1 MTELLSVL
9 ASGLLVGT
17 VYAYMA
23 YGLGLIYGVLRVVNL
38 AHGAFLTLGVY
49 VTWWLHSSF
58 GVDPL
63 VSLAATVPIGFV
75 LGAGIE
81 RTLVFRLRNSPPV
94 TTLLLLFGVW
104 LIVRNA
110 LYLVFGGAD
119 RSLLTGYSLE
129 SVALGPIT
137 VSIPRLIVAGFSLAG
152 FLALAVLLKR
162 TWSGLALRAAAQDSE
177 AASLSGV
184 PVNRVWS
191 TAFGLGSALAMSA
204 GTLMSLFYSVTP
216 EFGARFL
223 LKSFCVVVLG
233 GLTNIGGI
241 LVAGIGL
248 GIAEDLTAFYVH
260 TGYRDVVSFLV
271 LTAALVLRRADAD
284 S

>member
-1 MTELLSVL
+1 MVDLLSVL
-9 ASGLLVGT
+9 ASGVLVGT

-49 VTWWLHSSF
+49 VTWWLHATF
-58 GVDPL
+58 GIDPL
-63 VSLAATVPIGFV
+63 VSLLITCPVGFL
-75 LGAGIE
+75 LGAGVE
-81 RTLVFRLRNSPPV
+81 RSLVFRLRNAAPV

-110 LYLVFGGAD
+110 LYLLFGGAD
-119 RSLLTGYSLE
+119 RSLLTSYSLE
-129 SVALGPIT
+129 SVAAGPIT
-137 VSIPRLIVAGFSLAG
+137 LSIPRLIVSGFSLLG
-152 FLALAVLLKR
+152 FVVLAIMLKR
-162 TWSGLALRAAAQDSE
+162 TWAGLALRAVAQDRE
-177 AASLSGV
+177 AAALAGV
-184 PVNRVWS
+184 PVNRVWAV
-191 TAFGLGSALAMSA
+191 AFGIGSALAMSA
-204 GTLMSLFYSVTP
+204 GSLMSLFYSVTP

-241 LVAGIGL
+241 LIAGIGL
-248 GIAEDLTAFYVH
+248 GVAEDLTAFYLH

-271 LTAALVLRRADAD
+271 LTAALVLRRAEAD
-284 S
+284 D

>member
-1 MTELLSVL
+1 MVDLFSIL
-9 ASGLLVGT
+9 ASGILVGT

-49 VTWWLHSSF
+49 VTWWLNTTF
-58 GVDPL
+58 GIDPL
-63 VSLAATVPIGFV
+63 VSILITVPLGFALGATV
-75 LGAGIE
+75 E
-81 RTLVFRLRNSPPV
+81 RTLVFRLRDSPPV

-104 LIVRNA
+104 LIVRNL
-110 LYLVFGGAD
+110 LYLIFGGAD
-119 RSLLTGYSLE
+119 RALLTSYSLE
-129 SVALGPIT
+129 SVAVGPLTI
-137 VSIPRLIVAGFSLAG
+137 SISRLIVAGFSLLG
-152 FLALAVLLKR
+152 FVVLALLLKR
-162 TWSGLALRAAAQDSE
+162 SWAGLALRAVAQDRE
-177 AASLSGV
+177 AAALSGV
-184 PVNRVWS
+184 PVNRVWAI
-191 TAFGLGSALAMSA
+191 AFGIGSALAMSA
-204 GTLMSLFYSVTP
+204 GSLMSLFYSVTP

-241 LVAGIGL
+241 LIAGIGL

-271 LTAALVLRRADAD
+271 LTAALVARRADAD
-284 S
+284 N

>member
-1 MTELLSVL
+1 ML
-9 ASGLLVGT
+9 ASGVLVGT

-63 VSLAATVPIGFV
+63 VSLAATVPVGFF
-75 LGAGIE
+75 LGAAVE
-81 RTLVFRLRNSPPV
+81 RTLVFRLRDSPPV

-129 SVALGPIT
+129 SVALGPVQ
-137 VSIPRLIVAGFSLAG
+137 VSVPRLIVAGFSLAG
-152 FLALAVLLKR
+152 FVALGLLLKR
-162 TWSGLALRAAAQDSE
+162 TWSGLALRAAAQDGE
-177 AASLSGV
+177 AAALSGV
-184 PVNRVWS
+184 PVNRVWA
-191 TAFGLGSALAMSA
+191 TAFGIGSALAMSA
-204 GTLMSLFYSVTP
+204 GSLMSLFYSVTP

-271 LTAALVLRRADAD
+271 LTAALVLRRAD
-284 S
+284 SER

>member
-1 MTELLSVL
+1 MTELVSVL
-9 ASGLLVGT
+9 ASGVLVGT

-63 VSLAATVPIGFV
+63 LSLAATVPVGFF
-75 LGAGIE
+75 LGAGVE

-129 SVALGPIT
+129 SVALGPVQ
-137 VSIPRLIVAGFSLAG
+137 VSVPRLIVAGFSLAG
-152 FLALAVLLKR
+152 FVALGLLLKR
-162 TWSGLALRAAAQDSE
+162 TWSGLALRAAAQDGE
-177 AASLSGV
+177 AAALSGV
-184 PVNRVWS
+184 PVNRVWA
-191 TAFGLGSALAMSA
+191 TAFGIGSALAMSA
-204 GTLMSLFYSVTP
+204 GSLMSLFYSVTP

-271 LTAALVLRRADAD
+271 LTAALLLRRAD
-284 S
+284 SEN

>member
-1 MTELLSVL
+1 MVDLLSVL
-9 ASGLLVGT
+9 VSGLLVGT

-49 VTWWLHSSF
+49 VTWWLHTTF
-58 GVDPL
+58 GMDPL
-63 VSLAATVPIGFV
+63 VSLLVTVPFGF
-75 LGAGIE
+75 LIGAGVE
-81 RTLVFRLRNSPPV
+81 RTLVFRLRDSPPV

-119 RSLLTGYSLE
+119 RSLLTSYSLE
-129 SVALGPIT
+129 SVAVGPIT
-137 VSIPRLIVAGFSLAG
+137 ISISRLIVSGFSLLG
-152 FLALAVLLKR
+152 FLFLAVMLKR
-162 TWSGLALRAAAQDSE
+162 SWAGLALRAVAQDRE

-184 PVNRVWS
+184 PVNRVWAI
-191 TAFGLGSALAMSA
+191 AFGIGSALAMSA
-204 GTLMSLFYSVTP
+204 GSLMSLFYSVTP

-241 LVAGIGL
+241 LIAGIAL

-271 LTAALVLRRADAD
+271 LTAALVLRRADGEG
-284 S
+284 

>member
-1 MTELLSVL
+1 MVDLFSIL
-9 ASGLLVGT
+9 ASGILVGT

-49 VTWWLHSSF
+49 VTWWLNTTF
-58 GVDPL
+58 GIDPL
-63 VSLAATVPIGFV
+63 VSILITVPLGFV
-75 LGAGIE
+75 LGATVE
-81 RTLVFRLRNSPPV
+81 RTLVFRLRDSPPV

-104 LIVRNA
+104 LIVRNL
-110 LYLVFGGAD
+110 LYLIFGGAD
-119 RSLLTGYSLE
+119 RALLTSYSLE
-129 SVALGPIT
+129 SVAVGPLTI
-137 VSIPRLIVAGFSLAG
+137 SISRLIVSGFSLLG
-152 FLALAVLLKR
+152 FVVLALLLKR
-162 TWSGLALRAAAQDSE
+162 TWAGLALRAVAQDRE
-177 AASLSGV
+177 AAALSGV
-184 PVNRVWS
+184 PVNRVWAI
-191 TAFGLGSALAMSA
+191 AFGIGSALAMSA
-204 GTLMSLFYSVTP
+204 GSLMSLFYSVTP

-241 LVAGIGL
+241 LIAGIGL

-271 LTAALVLRRADAD
+271 LTAALVARRADAD
-284 S
+284 

>member
-9 ASGLLVGT
+9 ASGVLVGA

-63 VSLAATVPIGFV
+63 LSLAATVPIGFL
-75 LGAGIE
+75 LGAGVE

-94 TTLLLLFGVW
+94 ATLLLLFGVW

-129 SVALGPIT
+129 SIALGPIT

-152 FLALAVLLKR
+152 FLVLAVVLKR
-162 TWSGLALRAAAQDSE
+162 TWSGLALRAAAQDAE

-184 PVNRVWS
+184 PVNRVWW
-191 TAFGLGSALAMSA
+191 TAFGIGSALAMSA

-241 LVAGIGL
+241 LLAGIGL

-260 TGYRDVVSFLV
+260 TGYRDVVSFLI
-271 LTAALVLRRADAD
+271 LTAALVLRRADPD

>member
-1 MTELLSVL
+1 MVDLLSVL
-9 ASGLLVGT
+9 ASGILVGT

-49 VTWWLHSSF
+49 VTWWLNTTF
-58 GVDPL
+58 GIDPL
-63 VSLAATVPIGFV
+63 VSILITVPLGFV
-75 LGAGIE
+75 LGATVE
-81 RTLVFRLRNSPPV
+81 RTLVFRLRDSPPV

-104 LIVRNA
+104 LIVRNL
-110 LYLVFGGAD
+110 LYLIFGGAD
-119 RSLLTGYSLE
+119 RALLTSYSLE
-129 SVALGPIT
+129 SVAVGPLTI
-137 VSIPRLIVAGFSLAG
+137 SISRLIVSGFSLLG
-152 FLALAVLLKR
+152 FVVLALLLKR
-162 TWSGLALRAAAQDSE
+162 TWAGLALRAVAQDRE
-177 AASLSGV
+177 AAALSGV
-184 PVNRVWS
+184 PVNRVWAI
-191 TAFGLGSALAMSA
+191 AFGIGSALAMSA
-204 GTLMSLFYSVTP
+204 GSLMSLFYSVTP

-241 LVAGIGL
+241 LIAGIGL

-271 LTAALVLRRADAD
+271 LTAALVARRADAD
-284 S
+284 N

>member
-1 MTELLSVL
+1 MVDLLSVL
-9 ASGLLVGT
+9 ASGILVGT

-49 VTWWLHSSF
+49 VTWWLNTTF
-58 GVDPL
+58 GIDPL
-63 VSLAATVPIGFV
+63 VSLLITVPLGFALGATV
-75 LGAGIE
+75 E
-81 RTLVFRLRNSPPV
+81 RTLVFRLRDSPPV

-104 LIVRNA
+104 LIVRNV

-119 RSLLTGYSLE
+119 RSLLTSYSLE
-129 SVALGPIT
+129 SLAVGPLT
-137 VSIPRLIVAGFSLAG
+137 LSIPRLIVSGFSLLG
-152 FLALAVLLKR
+152 FVVLAVMLKR
-162 TWSGLALRAAAQDSE
+162 TWAGLSLRAVAQDRE
-177 AASLSGV
+177 AAALSGV
-184 PVNRVWS
+184 PVNRVWAI
-191 TAFGLGSALAMSA
+191 AFGIGSALAMSA
-204 GTLMSLFYSVTP
+204 GSLMSLFYSVTP

-241 LVAGIGL
+241 LIAGIGL

-271 LTAALVLRRADAD
+271 LTAALVLRSADAD

>member
-1 MTELLSVL
+1 MVDLFSVL
-9 ASGLLVGT
+9 ASGILVGT

-49 VTWWLHSSF
+49 VTWWLNTTF
-58 GVDPL
+58 GIDPL
-63 VSLAATVPIGFV
+63 VSILITVPLGFV
-75 LGAGIE
+75 LGATVE
-81 RTLVFRLRNSPPV
+81 RTLVFRLRDSPPV

-104 LIVRNA
+104 LIVRNL
-110 LYLVFGGAD
+110 LYLIFGGAD
-119 RSLLTGYSLE
+119 RALLTSYSLE
-129 SVALGPIT
+129 SVAVGPLTI
-137 VSIPRLIVAGFSLAG
+137 SISRLIVSGFSLLG
-152 FLALAVLLKR
+152 FVVLALLLKR
-162 TWSGLALRAAAQDSE
+162 TWAGLALRAVAQDRE
-177 AASLSGV
+177 AAALSGV
-184 PVNRVWS
+184 PVNRVWAI
-191 TAFGLGSALAMSA
+191 AFGIGSALAMSA
-204 GTLMSLFYSVTP
+204 GSLMSLFYSVTP

-241 LVAGIGL
+241 LIAGIGL

-271 LTAALVLRRADAD
+271 LTAALVARRADAD
-284 S
+284 

>member
-9 ASGLLVGT
+9 ASGVLVGT

-119 RSLLTGYSLE
+119 RSLLTSYSLE

>member
-1 MTELLSVL
+1 MVDFFSVL
-9 ASGLLVGT
+9 ASGILVGT

-49 VTWWLHSSF
+49 VTWWLNTTF
-58 GVDPL
+58 GIDPL
-63 VSLAATVPIGFV
+63 VSILITVPLGFV
-75 LGAGIE
+75 LGATVE
-81 RTLVFRLRNSPPV
+81 RTLVFRLRDSPPV

-104 LIVRNA
+104 LIVRNL
-110 LYLVFGGAD
+110 LYLIFGGAD
-119 RSLLTGYSLE
+119 RALLTSYSLE
-129 SVALGPIT
+129 SVAVGPLTI
-137 VSIPRLIVAGFSLAG
+137 SISRLIVSGFSLLG
-152 FLALAVLLKR
+152 FVVLALLLKR
-162 TWSGLALRAAAQDSE
+162 TWAGLALRAVAQDRE
-177 AASLSGV
+177 AAALSGV
-184 PVNRVWS
+184 PVNRVWAI
-191 TAFGLGSALAMSA
+191 AFGIGSALAMSA
-204 GTLMSLFYSVTP
+204 GSLMSLFYSVTP

-241 LVAGIGL
+241 LIAGIGL

-271 LTAALVLRRADAD
+271 LTAALVARRADAD
-284 S
+284 N

>member
-1 MTELLSVL
+1 VVDLLSVL
-9 ASGLLVGT
+9 ASGILVGT

-49 VTWWLHSSF
+49 VTWWLNTTF
-58 GVDPL
+58 GMDPL
-63 VSLAATVPIGFV
+63 VSILITVPLGFALGATV
-75 LGAGIE
+75 E
-81 RTLVFRLRNSPPV
+81 RTLVFRLRDSPPV

-110 LYLVFGGAD
+110 LYLIFGGAD
-119 RSLLTGYSLE
+119 RSLLTSYSLE
-129 SVALGPIT
+129 SLAVGPLT
-137 VSIPRLIVAGFSLAG
+137 LSIPRLIVSAFSLLG
-152 FLALAVLLKR
+152 FVGLALMLKR
-162 TWSGLALRAAAQDSE
+162 TWSGLALRAVAQDRE
-177 AASLSGV
+177 AAALSGV
-184 PVNRVWS
+184 PVNRVWAV
-191 TAFGLGSALAMSA
+191 AFGIGSALAMSA
-204 GTLMSLFYSVTP
+204 GSLMSLFYSVTP

-248 GIAEDLTAFYVH
+248 GIAEDLTAFYIH

-271 LTAALVLRRADAD
+271 LTAALVMRRAESD
-284 S
+284 

>member
-1 MTELLSVL
+1 VVDLFSIL
-9 ASGLLVGT
+9 ASGILVGT

-49 VTWWLHSSF
+49 VTWWLNTTF
-58 GVDPL
+58 GIDPL
-63 VSLAATVPIGFV
+63 VSILITVPLGFV
-75 LGAGIE
+75 LGATVE
-81 RTLVFRLRNSPPV
+81 RTLVFRLRDSPPV

-104 LIVRNA
+104 LIVRNL
-110 LYLVFGGAD
+110 LYLIFGGAD
-119 RSLLTGYSLE
+119 RALLTSYSLE
-129 SVALGPIT
+129 SVAVGPLTI
-137 VSIPRLIVAGFSLAG
+137 SISRLIVSGFSLLG
-152 FLALAVLLKR
+152 FVVLALLLKR
-162 TWSGLALRAAAQDSE
+162 TWAGLALRAVAQDRE
-177 AASLSGV
+177 AAALSGV
-184 PVNRVWS
+184 PVNRVWAI
-191 TAFGLGSALAMSA
+191 AFGIGSALAMSA
-204 GTLMSLFYSVTP
+204 GSLMSLFYSVTP

-241 LVAGIGL
+241 LIAGIGL

-271 LTAALVLRRADAD
+271 LTAALVARRADAD
-284 S
+284 N

>member
-1 MTELLSVL
+1 MG
-9 ASGLLVGT
+9 A

-23 YGLGLIYGVLRVVNL
+23 YGLGLIYGVLGVVNL

-49 VTWWLHSSF
+49 VTWWLHATLAL
-58 GVDPL
+58 DPL
-63 VSLAATVPIGFV
+63 LSLPITLGLGFL
-75 LGAGIE
+75 LGAGLE
-81 RTLVFRLRNSPPV
+81 RSLVFRLRDSPPV

-104 LIVRNA
+104 LIVRNL

-119 RSLLTGYSLE
+119 RSLLTSWSLE
-129 SVALGPIT
+129 SLAVGPVTVA
-137 VSIPRLIVAGFSLAG
+137 VPRLIVAGFSLLG
-152 FLALAVLLKR
+152 FLALAILLKR
-162 TWSGLALRAAAQDSE
+162 TWAGLALRAVAQDRE
-177 AASLSGV
+177 AASLSGI
-184 PVNRVWS
+184 PVDRVWAV
-191 TAFGLGSALAMSA
+191 AFGIGAALAMSA
-204 GTLMSLFYSVTP
+204 GSLMSLFYSVTP

-241 LVAGIGL
+241 LVAGIAL
-248 GIAEDLTAFYVH
+248 GVAEDLTAFYLH

-284 S
+284 G

>member
-1 MTELLSVL
+1 MTELVSVL
-9 ASGLLVGT
+9 ASGVLVGT

-63 VSLAATVPIGFV
+63 LSLAATVPVGFF
-75 LGAGIE
+75 LGAGVE

-129 SVALGPIT
+129 SVALGPVQ
-137 VSIPRLIVAGFSLAG
+137 VSVPRLIVAGFSLAG
-152 FLALAVLLKR
+152 FVALGLLLKR
-162 TWSGLALRAAAQDSE
+162 TWSGLALRAAAQDGE
-177 AASLSGV
+177 AAALSGV
-184 PVNRVWS
+184 PVNRVWA
-191 TAFGLGSALAMSA
+191 TAFGIGSALAMSA
-204 GTLMSLFYSVTP
+204 GSLMSLFYSVTP

-271 LTAALVLRRADAD
+271 LTAALVLRRAD
-284 S
+284 SEN

>member
-1 MTELLSVL
+1 MTELVSVL
-9 ASGLLVGT
+9 ASGVLVGT

-63 VSLAATVPIGFV
+63 LSLAATVPIGFF
-75 LGAGIE
+75 LGAGVE

-129 SVALGPIT
+129 SVALGPVQ
-137 VSIPRLIVAGFSLAG
+137 VSVPRLIVAGFSLAG
-152 FLALAVLLKR
+152 FVALGLLLKR
-162 TWSGLALRAAAQDSE
+162 TWSGLALRAAAQDGE
-177 AASLSGV
+177 AAALSGV
-184 PVNRVWS
+184 PVNRVWA
-191 TAFGLGSALAMSA
+191 TAFGIGSALAMSA
-204 GTLMSLFYSVTP
+204 GSLMSLFYSVTP

-271 LTAALVLRRADAD
+271 LTAALVLRRAD
-284 S
+284 SEN

>member
-1 MTELLSVL
+1 ML
-9 ASGLLVGT
+9 ASGVLVGT

-63 VSLAATVPIGFV
+63 LSLAATVPLGFF
-75 LGAGIE
+75 LGAVVE

-129 SVALGPIT
+129 SVALGPVQ
-137 VSIPRLIVAGFSLAG
+137 VSVPRLIVAGFSLAG
-152 FLALAVLLKR
+152 FVALGLMLKR
-162 TWSGLALRAAAQDSE
+162 TWSGLALRAAAQDGE
-177 AASLSGV
+177 AAALSGV
-184 PVNRVWS
+184 PVNRVWA
-191 TAFGLGSALAMSA
+191 TAFGIGSALAMSA
-204 GTLMSLFYSVTP
+204 GSLMSLFYSVTP

-271 LTAALVLRRADAD
+271 LTAALVLRRPDGER
-284 S
+284 

>member
-1 MTELLSVL
+1 ML
-9 ASGLLVGT
+9 ASGVLVGT

-63 VSLAATVPIGFV
+63 VSLAATVPLGFF
-75 LGAGIE
+75 LGAAVE

-129 SVALGPIT
+129 SVALGPVQ
-137 VSIPRLIVAGFSLAG
+137 VSVPRLIVAGFSLAG
-152 FLALAVLLKR
+152 FVALGLMLKR
-162 TWSGLALRAAAQDSE
+162 TWSGLALRAAAQDGE
-177 AASLSGV
+177 AAALSGV
-184 PVNRVWS
+184 PVNRVWA
-191 TAFGLGSALAMSA
+191 TAFGIGSALAMSA
-204 GTLMSLFYSVTP
+204 GSLMSLFYSVTP

-271 LTAALVLRRADAD
+271 LTAALVLRRPDGER
-284 S
+284 

>member
-1 MTELLSVL
+1 MVDLLSIL
-9 ASGLLVGT
+9 ASGILVGT

-49 VTWWLHSSF
+49 LTWWLNTAF
-58 GVDPL
+58 GIDPL
-63 VSLAATVPIGFV
+63 VSILITVPVGFALGATV
-75 LGAGIE
+75 E
-81 RTLVFRLRNSPPV
+81 RTLVFRLRDSPPV

-119 RSLLTGYSLE
+119 RSLLTSYSLE
-129 SVALGPIT
+129 SITLGPLT
-137 VSIPRLIVAGFSLAG
+137 LSMSRLIVSVFSLLG
-152 FLALAVLLKR
+152 FVVLAVLLKR
-162 TWSGLALRAAAQDSE
+162 TWSGQALRAAAQDRE
-177 AASLSGV
+177 AAALSGI
-184 PVNRVWS
+184 PVNRVWAI
-191 TAFGLGSALAMSA
+191 AFGIGSALAMSA
-204 GTLMSLFYSVTP
+204 GSLMSLFYSVTP

-241 LVAGIGL
+241 LIAGIGL

-271 LTAALVLRRADAD
+271 LTAALVVRRAEEN

>member
-9 ASGLLVGT
+9 ASGVLVGT

>member
-9 ASGLLVGT
+9 ASGVLVGA

-81 RTLVFRLRNSPPV
+81 RALVFRLRNSPPV

-119 RSLLTGYSLE
+119 RSLLTSYSLE

-152 FLALAVLLKR
+152 FLALALLLKR

-191 TAFGLGSALAMSA
+191 TAFGIGSALAMSA

-241 LVAGIGL
+241 LIAGIGL

>member
-9 ASGLLVGT
+9 ASGVLVGT

-75 LGAGIE
+75 LGAGVE

-119 RSLLTGYSLE
+119 RSLLTSYSLE

-152 FLALAVLLKR
+152 FLALALLLKR

-177 AASLSGV
+177 AASLSGI

-191 TAFGLGSALAMSA
+191 TAFGIGSALAMSA

-241 LVAGIGL
+241 LLAGIGL

>member
-1 MTELLSVL
+1 MVDLFSVL
-9 ASGLLVGT
+9 ASGILVGT

-49 VTWWLHSSF
+49 VTWWLNTTF
-58 GVDPL
+58 GIDPL
-63 VSLAATVPIGFV
+63 VSILITVPLGFV
-75 LGAGIE
+75 LGATVE
-81 RTLVFRLRNSPPV
+81 RTLVFRLRDSPPV

-104 LIVRNA
+104 LIVRNL
-110 LYLVFGGAD
+110 LYLIFGGAD
-119 RSLLTGYSLE
+119 RALLTSYSLE
-129 SVALGPIT
+129 SVAVGPLTI
-137 VSIPRLIVAGFSLAG
+137 SISRLIVSGFSLLG
-152 FLALAVLLKR
+152 FVVLALLLKR
-162 TWSGLALRAAAQDSE
+162 TWAGLALRAVAQDRE
-177 AASLSGV
+177 AAALSGV
-184 PVNRVWS
+184 PVNRVWAI
-191 TAFGLGSALAMSA
+191 AFGIGSALAMSA
-204 GTLMSLFYSVTP
+204 GSLMSLFYSVTP

-241 LVAGIGL
+241 LIAGIGL

-271 LTAALVLRRADAD
+271 LTAALVARRADAD
-284 S
+284 N

>member
-1 MTELLSVL
+1 MVDLFSIL
-9 ASGLLVGT
+9 ASGILVGT

-49 VTWWLHSSF
+49 VTWWLNTTF
-58 GVDPL
+58 GIDPL
-63 VSLAATVPIGFV
+63 VSILITVPLGFV
-75 LGAGIE
+75 LGATVE
-81 RTLVFRLRNSPPV
+81 RTLVFRLRDSPPV

-104 LIVRNA
+104 LIVRNL
-110 LYLVFGGAD
+110 LYLIFGGAD
-119 RSLLTGYSLE
+119 RALLTSYSLE
-129 SVALGPIT
+129 SVAVGPLTI
-137 VSIPRLIVAGFSLAG
+137 SISRLIVSGFSLLG
-152 FLALAVLLKR
+152 FVVLALLLKR
-162 TWSGLALRAAAQDSE
+162 TWAGLALRAVAQDRE
-177 AASLSGV
+177 AAALSGV
-184 PVNRVWS
+184 PVNRVWAI
-191 TAFGLGSALAMSA
+191 AFGIGSALAMSA
-204 GTLMSLFYSVTP
+204 GSLMSLFYSVTP

-241 LVAGIGL
+241 LIAGIGL

-271 LTAALVLRRADAD
+271 LTAALVARRADAD
-284 S
+284 N

>member
-1 MTELLSVL
+1 ML
-9 ASGLLVGT
+9 ASGVLVGT

-63 VSLAATVPIGFV
+63 LSLAATVPLGFF
-75 LGAGIE
+75 LGAAVE

-129 SVALGPIT
+129 SVALGPVQ
-137 VSIPRLIVAGFSLAG
+137 VSVPRLIVAGFSLAG
-152 FLALAVLLKR
+152 FVALGLMLKR
-162 TWSGLALRAAAQDSE
+162 TWSGLALRAAAQDGE
-177 AASLSGV
+177 AAALSGV
-184 PVNRVWS
+184 PVNRVWA
-191 TAFGLGSALAMSA
+191 TAFGIGSALAMSA
-204 GTLMSLFYSVTP
+204 GSLMSLFYSVTP

-241 LVAGIGL
+241 LAAGIGL

-271 LTAALVLRRADAD
+271 LTAALVLRRPDGER
-284 S
+284 

>member
-9 ASGLLVGT
+9 ASGVLVGT

-63 VSLAATVPIGFV
+63 VSLAATAPIGFV

-119 RSLLTGYSLE
+119 RSLLTSYSLE

>member
-1 MTELLSVL
+1 MVDLFSVL
-9 ASGLLVGT
+9 ASGILVGT

-49 VTWWLHSSF
+49 VTWWLNTTF
-58 GVDPL
+58 GIDPL
-63 VSLAATVPIGFV
+63 VSILITVPLGFALGATV
-75 LGAGIE
+75 E
-81 RTLVFRLRNSPPV
+81 RTLVFRLRDSPPV

-110 LYLVFGGAD
+110 LYLIFGGAD
-119 RSLLTGYSLE
+119 RSLLTSYSLE
-129 SVALGPIT
+129 SVVVGSLT
-137 VSIPRLIVAGFSLAG
+137 MSIPRLIVSGFSLLG
-152 FLALAVLLKR
+152 FVLLALLLKR
-162 TWSGLALRAAAQDSE
+162 TWAGLALRAVAQDRE
-177 AASLSGV
+177 AAALSGV
-184 PVNRVWS
+184 PVNRVWAI
-191 TAFGLGSALAMSA
+191 AFGIGSALAMSA
-204 GTLMSLFYSVTP
+204 GSLMSLFYSVTP
-216 EFGARFL
+216 EFGSRFL

-241 LVAGIGL
+241 LLAGIGL

-271 LTAALVLRRADAD
+271 LTVALVARRVEGDN
-284 S
+284 

>member
-1 MTELLSVL
+1 MVDLLSVL
-9 ASGLLVGT
+9 ASGILVGT

-49 VTWWLHSSF
+49 VTWWLNTTF
-58 GVDPL
+58 GMDPL
-63 VSLAATVPIGFV
+63 VSILITVPLGFALGATV
-75 LGAGIE
+75 E
-81 RTLVFRLRNSPPV
+81 RTLVFRLRDSPPV

-110 LYLVFGGAD
+110 LYLIFGGAD
-119 RSLLTGYSLE
+119 RSLLTSYSLE
-129 SVALGPIT
+129 SLAVGPLT
-137 VSIPRLIVAGFSLAG
+137 LSIPRLIVSVFSLLG
-152 FLALAVLLKR
+152 FVVLALMLKR
-162 TWSGLALRAAAQDSE
+162 TWSGLALRAVAQDRE
-177 AASLSGV
+177 AAALSGV
-184 PVNRVWS
+184 PVNRVWAV
-191 TAFGLGSALAMSA
+191 AFGIGSALAMSA
-204 GTLMSLFYSVTP
+204 GSLMSLFYSVTP

-241 LVAGIGL
+241 LIAGIGL

-271 LTAALVLRRADAD
+271 LTAALVMRRANGD
-284 S
+284 